1 VARWQES
8 RGGLAKIVRCTGKES
23 QAKPLFTSFTQVHSF
38 YLFLKLLIFPIGFNK
53 QHQAQVAM
61 TLRKQKSESGASGT
75 LMPIAVDVDLVRFEK
90 NLLQIGFFGA
100 NDARDKNRTSRR
112 IEQIVIRNGNKIK
125 VAAEF
130 RGSEALGL
138 PSTTDRDKFIALLKI
153 MSEDRLKTGSISN
166 PIRFSGYRLIQELGL
181 SRNGEIYEEIL
192 RWGKRMTDTTI
203 TSEHVVYRAAKK
215 VYSDEVLHVFRSFR
229 RTGSSN
235 LNGTE
240 RQENYEVILED
251 WLLENLNQRYVIPED
266 FNAYKQL
273 TRPTA
278 KGIFGNLHLWFH
290 ASQGRPVEKDYLEL
304 CNLLNVQ
311 AYPHL
316 SKIKST
322 MGLALNELVSI
333 KYLSKWDVQKMS
345 SKAGYKIVM
354 NPGDELVAI
363 LNNTRS
369 DRKEHFALPG
379 RVETES
385 EVRALKAEDQEG
397 VDLLKAHGVLP
408 AKALK
413 LVASYGAEVVLETVE
428 YLASQ
433 VTRGSRKSIENPAG
447 LIIYSLENSLPVPA
461 SFMSSRKRKVAEE
474 LQTRKRLKEQKAAQ
488 EELKRMQ
495 DEMAY
500 SSWVDEQRD
509 LAVHELYSDDELR
522 SKLSALCI
530 EESRRDDRFRR
541 MPEKA
546 KHEVAYRLLR
556 KELSAEIQL
565 PSFGEWRVSSEQTS
579 LF

>member
-1 VARWQES
+1 MTKHKR
-8 RGGLAKIVRCTGKES
+8 KID
-23 QAKPLFTSFTQVHSF
+23 QTSTS
-38 YLFLKLLIFPIGFNK
+38 
-53 QHQAQVAM
+53 
-61 TLRKQKSESGASGT
+61 T

-100 NDARDKNRTSRR
+100 NDARDKNRASRR

-138 PSTTDRDKFIALLKI
+138 PSTTDRAKFIALLKI
-153 MSEDRLKTGSISN
+153 VSEERVKTGCISS

-240 RQENYEVILED
+240 RQENYEVVLED

-290 ASQGRPVEKDYLEL
+290 ASQGRPVEKDYSEL
-304 CNLLNVQ
+304 CNLLNVR

-322 MGLALNELVSI
+322 MGLALNELIAI
-333 KYLSKWDVQKMS
+333 KYLSKWDVQKMT
-345 SKAGYKIVM
+345 SKAGYKVVLH
-354 NPGDELVAI
+354 PGEELLSI
-363 LNNTRS
+363 LDNTRS
-369 DRKEHFALPG
+369 ERPEQPPG
-379 RVETES
+379 IPERTS
-385 EVRALKAEDQEG
+385 EQSAHKVSAEEQGAIE
-397 VDLLKAHGVLP
+397 LLKGYGVIP
-408 AKALK
+408 AKAIR
-413 LVASYGAEVVLETVE
+413 LVAGYGVEVVSDTVE

-433 VTRGSRKSIENPAG
+433 VIQGKRKGVDNPAG
-447 LIIYSLENSLPVPA
+447 LIIYSLENALPVPA
-461 SFMSSRKRKVAEE
+461 TFMSSRKRKVVEEAQAQQRLRDKRAAEK
-474 LQTRKRLKEQKAAQ
+474 QFKA
-488 EELKRMQ
+488 MQ

-500 SSWVDEQRD
+500 SEWVDEQRD
-509 LAVHELYSDDELR
+509 RAVREMYSEQELTRKLAKLCLEMSQRDER
-522 SKLSALCI
+522 VRK
-530 EESRRDDRFRR
+530 
-541 MPEKA
+541 MPEKGQRD
-546 KHEVAYRLLR
+546 VAYRLLR
-556 KELSAEIQL
+556 KELAAEIQL
-565 PSFGEWRVSSEQTS
+565 PSFEEWQVTTEQTS

>member
-1 VARWQES
+1 M
-8 RGGLAKIVRCTGKES
+8 
-23 QAKPLFTSFTQVHSF
+23 P
-38 YLFLKLLIFPIGFNK
+38 
-53 QHQAQVAM
+53 M
-61 TLRKQKSESGASGT
+61 T
-75 LMPIAVDVDLVRFEK
+75 VDVDLVRFEK

-112 IEQIVIRNGNKIK
+112 IEQVVIRNGNKIR

-130 RGSEALGL
+130 RGSESLGL

-153 MSEDRLKTGSISN
+153 VSEERLRTGFIGN

-203 TSEHVVYRAAKK
+203 TSEQVVYRAAKK

-235 LNGTE
+235 LNGAE
-240 RQENYEVILED
+240 RQEHYEVVLED

-290 ASQGRPVEKDYLEL
+290 ASQGRPVEKDYTDL

-322 MGLALNELVSI
+322 MGLALNELVAI
-333 KYLSKWDVQKMS
+333 KYLSKWDIQKMS
-345 SKAGYKIVM
+345 SKTGYKVVLF
-354 NPGDELVAI
+354 PGKELMAI
-363 LNNTRS
+363 LENTRPERPS
-369 DRKEHFALPG
+369 QAPATPERASQDGDLAELTA
-379 RVETES
+379 EEQ
-385 EVRALKAEDQEG
+385 EALK
-397 VDLLKAHGVLP
+397 LLATQGVLP
-408 AKALK
+408 TKATK
-413 LVASYGAEVVLETVE
+413 LVASYGAEVVYETVE

-433 VTRGSRKSIENPAG
+433 VNTGRRKKIDNPAG
-447 LIIYSLENSLPVPA
+447 LIIYSLENELPVPA
-461 SFMSSRKRKVAEE
+461 SFVSTRRRKVAEQARQNKKDE
-474 LQTRKRLKEQKAAQ
+474 EQQVIHKQ
-488 EELKRMQ
+488 L
-495 DEMAY
+495 AY
-500 SSWVDEQRD
+500 SEWLEDQQDRAVKDRFTEQ
-509 LAVHELYSDDELR
+509 ELERKVQELVVT
-522 SKLSALCI
+522 L
-530 EESRRDDRFRR
+530 SRRDECVRR
-541 MPEKA
+541 MPA
-546 KHEVAYRLLR
+546 KSRHDVAFRLLC
-556 KELSAEIQL
+556 KELASEFQL
-565 PSFGEWRVSSEQTS
+565 PSFEEWQKPIEQTQ

>member
-1 VARWQES
+1 M
-8 RGGLAKIVRCTGKES
+8 L
-23 QAKPLFTSFTQVHSF
+23 
-38 YLFLKLLIFPIGFNK
+38 LFLIGFNK
-53 QHQAQVAM
+53 QQKQPM
-61 TLRKQKSESGASGT
+61 TDRKRKIEQLANTST

-153 MSEDRLKTGSISN
+153 ISEERIKTGFTTN

-235 LNGTE
+235 LNGTD
-240 RQENYEVILED
+240 RQEHYEVVLED

-290 ASQGRPVEKDYLEL
+290 ASQGRPVEKDYSEL

-322 MGLALNELVSI
+322 MGLALNELVAI
-333 KYLSKWDVQKMS
+333 KYLSRWDVQKMS
-345 SKAGYKIVM
+345 SKVGYKIVM
-354 NPGDELVAI
+354 LPGEELLAI
-363 LNNTRS
+363 LENTRTEKREIATVLPELAAV
-369 DRKEHFALPG
+369 DHEITKLTAAEHEA
-379 RVETES
+379 VA
-385 EVRALKAEDQEG
+385 VLKQYG
-397 VDLLKAHGVLP
+397 IIP
-408 AKALK
+408 AKAHK
-413 LVASYGAEVVLETVE
+413 LVVTFGAESVIETVE
-428 YLASQ
+428 YLSTQ
-433 VTRGSRKSIENPAG
+433 VTDGNRRSVNNPAG
-447 LIIYSLENSLPVPA
+447 LIIYSLENALPVPA
-461 SFMSSRKRKVAEE
+461 NFMSSRKRKAAEDA
-474 LQTRKRLKEQKAAQ
+474 QNRKRLKDQKLMQEQAAYAEWLDDQQNRAVREHYSEQ
-488 EELKRMQ
+488 ELDVKLLELARSLAHRDERVRRMS
-495 DEMAY
+495 AN
-500 SSWVDEQRD
+500 VQRD
-509 LAVHELYSDDELR
+509 VA
-522 SKLSALCI
+522 
-530 EESRRDDRFRR
+530 FR
-541 MPEKA
+541 M
-546 KHEVAYRLLR
+546 LQ
-556 KELSAEIQL
+556 KELAAEIQI
-565 PSFGEWRVSSEQTS
+565 PTFEEWRNTSEQTR

>member
-1 VARWQES
+1 MANRKTKMQHPPAT
-8 RGGLAKIVRCTGKES
+8 LA
-23 QAKPLFTSFTQVHSF
+23 
-38 YLFLKLLIFPIGFNK
+38 
-53 QHQAQVAM
+53 
-61 TLRKQKSESGASGT
+61 

-112 IEQIVIRNGNKIK
+112 IEQIVVRNGSKIR

-130 RGSEALGL
+130 RGSESLGL

-153 MSEDRLKTGSISN
+153 VSEERVKTGFISN

-181 SRNGEIYEEIL
+181 SRNGEIYEEIV

-203 TSEHVVYRAAKK
+203 TSEHVVYRAEKK
-215 VYSDEVLHVFRSFR
+215 TYSDEVLHVFRSFK

-240 RQENYEVILED
+240 RQEHYEVVLED

-290 ASQGRPVEKDYLEL
+290 ASQGRQVEKDYSDL

-322 MGLALNELVSI
+322 MGLALNELVAI

-345 SKAGYKIVM
+345 SKAGYKVVLCA
-354 NPGDELVAI
+354 GEELIAI
-363 LNNTRS
+363 LENTRPE
-369 DRKEHFALPG
+369 RREHSPALPEPTITSPQP
-379 RVETES
+379 VKLTADE
-385 EVRALKAEDQEG
+385 QEA
-397 VDLLKAHGVLP
+397 VDLLKGYGVVPL
-408 AKALK
+408 KANK
-413 LVASYGAEVVLETVE
+413 LVANFGAEVVCETVE
-428 YLASQ
+428 YLAGQ
-433 VTRGSRKSIENPAG
+433 VIQGRRKNVDNPAG

-461 SFMSSRKRKVAEE
+461 GFMSSRKRRAAEE
-474 LQTRKRLKEQKAAQ
+474 VQNKRRIKEQKLMQ
-488 EELKRMQ
+488 EEF
-495 DEMAY
+495 AY
-500 SSWVDEQRD
+500 SKWLDDQQDRIVREQYSEPELEAKLKD
-509 LAVHELYSDDELR
+509 LVTEMG
-522 SKLSALCI
+522 
-530 EESRRDDRFRR
+530 RRDERVRR
-541 MPEKA
+541 MPDNA
-546 KHEVAYRLLR
+546 RRDVAFRSLR
-556 KELSAEIQL
+556 KELASEIQL
-565 PSFGEWRVSSEQTS
+565 PSFEEWRTTTEQTR

>member
-1 VARWQES
+1 
-8 RGGLAKIVRCTGKES
+8 
-23 QAKPLFTSFTQVHSF
+23 
-38 YLFLKLLIFPIGFNK
+38 
-53 QHQAQVAM
+53 M
-61 TLRKQKSESGASGT
+61 TVRKQKLDSSMGTST
-75 LMPIAVDVDLVRFEK
+75 LMPISVDVDLVRFEK

-112 IEQIVIRNGNKIK
+112 IEQIVVRNGNKIK

-153 MSEDRLKTGSISN
+153 VSEERVKTGFISN

-203 TSEHVVYRAAKK
+203 TSEQVVYRAAKK

-240 RQENYEVILED
+240 RQEHYEVVLED

-266 FNAYKQL
+266 FNAYKAL

-290 ASQGRPVEKDYLEL
+290 ASQGRPVEKDYSEL

-322 MGLALNELVSI
+322 MGLALNELVAI

-354 NPGDELVAI
+354 LAGEELLAILDTNRPERRDRAISAEVGSSEGILQRLSADELGAI
-363 LNNTRS
+363 
-369 DRKEHFALPG
+369 E
-379 RVETES
+379 
-385 EVRALKAEDQEG
+385 
-397 VDLLKAHGVLP
+397 LLKQHGVLP
-408 AKALK
+408 AKAQK
-413 LVASYGAEVVLETVE
+413 LVAALGHEAVVETVE
-428 YLASQ
+428 YLAAQ
-433 VTRGSRKSIENPAG
+433 VISNKRKSVDNPAG
-447 LIIYSLENSLPVPA
+447 LIIYSLENALPVPA
-461 SFMSSRKRKVAEE
+461 GFMSSRKLKAMEHAKHQR
-474 LQTRKRLKEQKAAQ
+474 RLKEQKQLEEESAYAA
-488 EELKRMQ
+488 
-495 DEMAY
+495 
-500 SSWVDEQRD
+500 WVDEQQER
-509 LAVHELYSDDELR
+509 AVHEHYSDDTLSTKLDELV
-522 SKLSALCI
+522 
-530 EESRRDDRFRR
+530 RDLTHRDERVRR
-541 MPEKA
+541 MTEGARKDIA
-546 KHEVAYRLLR
+546 FRMLR
-556 KELSAEIQL
+556 KEIAAEVQL
-565 PSFGEWRVSSEQTS
+565 PSFEEWRITTEQTR

>member
-1 VARWQES
+1 MTIRK
-8 RGGLAKIVRCTGKES
+8 R
-23 QAKPLFTSFTQVHSF
+23 
-38 YLFLKLLIFPIGFNK
+38 KL
-53 QHQAQVAM
+53 
-61 TLRKQKSESGASGT
+61 EASAST
-75 LMPIAVDVDLVRFEK
+75 LMPISVDVDLVRFEK

-153 MSEDRLKTGSISN
+153 VSEERMKTGVISN

-203 TSEHVVYRAAKK
+203 TSEHVVYHAAKK

-229 RTGSSN
+229 RTGTSN

-240 RQENYEVILED
+240 RQENYEVVLED

-290 ASQGRPVEKDYLEL
+290 ASQGRPVEKDYSEL

-316 SKIKST
+316 SKIRST
-322 MGLALNELVSI
+322 LGLALNELVAI
-333 KYLSKWDVQKMS
+333 KYLSKWDVQKMT
-345 SKAGYKIVM
+345 SKAGYKVVLM
-354 NPGDELVAI
+354 PGEELLAI
-363 LNNTRS
+363 LDNTRS
-369 DRKEHFALPG
+369 ERREPFPALPD
-379 RVETES
+379 RAPAEPEPVKFSVEE
-385 EVRALKAEDQEG
+385 QEA
-397 VDLLKAHGVLP
+397 VDLLRKYGVLP
-408 AKALK
+408 VKASK
-413 LVASYGAEVVLETVE
+413 LVTHFGSESVCETVE
-428 YLASQ
+428 YLAAQ
-433 VTRGSRKSIENPAG
+433 VFEGKRKNIDNPAG

-461 SFMSSRKRKVAEE
+461 SFVSSRKRKATEE
-474 LQTRKRLKEQKAAQ
+474 AQHRKRLKEQKLLQ
-488 EELKRMQ
+488 EQ
-495 DEMAY
+495 MAY
-500 SSWVDEQRD
+500 SEWVDQQQD
-509 LAVHELYSDDELR
+509 CAVHDHYAGDELNL
-522 SKLSALCI
+522 KLDELVATLTH
-530 EESRRDDRFRR
+530 RDERVRR

-546 KHEVAYRLLR
+546 QRDVAFRMLR
-556 KELSAEIQL
+556 KEIAAGIQL
-565 PSFGEWRVSSEQTS
+565 PTFEEWRMTTEQTR

>member
-1 VARWQES
+1 
-8 RGGLAKIVRCTGKES
+8 
-23 QAKPLFTSFTQVHSF
+23 
-38 YLFLKLLIFPIGFNK
+38 
-53 QHQAQVAM
+53 M
-61 TLRKQKSESGASGT
+61 TIRKQQQPTST
-75 LMPIAVDVDLVRFEK
+75 LMPISVDVDLVRFEK

-112 IEQIVIRNGNKIK
+112 IEQVVVRNGNKIK

-130 RGSEALGL
+130 RGSESLGL

-153 MSEDRLKTGSISN
+153 VSEERVKTGCISN

-203 TSEHVVYRAAKK
+203 TSEQVVYRAAKK

-240 RQENYEVILED
+240 RQEHYEVVLED

-290 ASQGRPVEKDYLEL
+290 ASQGRPVEKDYSDL

-322 MGLALNELVSI
+322 MGLALNELVAI

-345 SKAGYKIVM
+345 SKAGYKVVLV
-354 NPGDELVAI
+354 PGEELMSI
-363 LNNTRS
+363 LDNTRA
-369 DRKEHFALPG
+369 DRNGP
-379 RVETES
+379 S
-385 EVRALKAEDQEG
+385 
-397 VDLLKAHGVLP
+397 P
-408 AKALK
+408 A
-413 LVASYGAEVVLETVE
+413 
-428 YLASQ
+428 
-433 VTRGSRKSIENPAG
+433 PAG
-447 LIIYSLENSLPVPA
+447 DHREGA
-461 SFMSSRKRKVAEE
+461 RFHQASSR
-474 LQTRKRLKEQKAAQ
+474 AAG
-488 EELKRMQ
+488 
-495 DEMAY
+495 
-500 SSWVDEQRD
+500 SN
-509 LAVHELYSDDELR
+509 
-522 SKLSALCI
+522 
-530 EESRRDDRFRR
+530 
-541 MPEKA
+541 
-546 KHEVAYRLLR
+546 
-556 KELSAEIQL
+556 
-565 PSFGEWRVSSEQTS
+565 
-579 LF
+579 

>member
-1 VARWQES
+1 MTNHKLKMVS
-8 RGGLAKIVRCTGKES
+8 S
-23 QAKPLFTSFTQVHSF
+23 QATSS
-38 YLFLKLLIFPIGFNK
+38 
-53 QHQAQVAM
+53 
-61 TLRKQKSESGASGT
+61 
-75 LMPIAVDVDLVRFEK
+75 LMPISVDVDLVRFEK

-112 IEQIVIRNGNKIK
+112 IEQIVVRNGNKIK

-130 RGSEALGL
+130 RGSESLGL

-153 MSEDRLKTGSISN
+153 VSEERLKTGVISN

-240 RQENYEVILED
+240 RQEHYEVVLED

-290 ASQGRPVEKDYLEL
+290 ASQGRPVEKDYSDL

-311 AYPHL
+311 VYPHL

-322 MGLALNELVSI
+322 MGLALNELVAI
-333 KYLSKWDVQKMS
+333 KYLSRWDVQKMS
-345 SKAGYKIVM
+345 SKTGYKVVLV
-354 NPGDELVAI
+354 PGEELMAI
-363 LNNTRS
+363 LDNTRAERRDHS
-369 DRKEHFALPG
+369 PALAPSEPEHTRL
-379 RVETES
+379 T
-385 EVRALKAEDQEG
+385 AEEQQAIA
-397 VDLLKAHGVLP
+397 LLKDFGVLP

-413 LVASYGAEVVLETVE
+413 LVAAFGAEAVSETVE
-428 YLASQ
+428 YLAAQ
-433 VTRGSRKSIENPAG
+433 VIEGKRKSIENPAG
-447 LIIYSLENSLPVPA
+447 LIIYSLENSLPIPA
-461 SFMSSRKRKVAEE
+461 SFLSSRKRRAAEE
-474 LQTRKRLKEQKAAQ
+474 AQNHRRAKEQRLLQ
-488 EELKRMQ
+488 EQIDYSQWLDDQQDRVVRDHYTESELEVKLKQ
-495 DEMAY
+495 VIVSMA
-500 SSWVDEQRD
+500 QRD
-509 LAVHELYSDDELR
+509 ER
-522 SKLSALCI
+522 LS
-530 EESRRDDRFRR
+530 R

-546 KHEVAYRLLR
+546 RRDVALRSLR
-556 KELSAEIQL
+556 KELASEIQL
-565 PSFGEWRVSSEQTS
+565 PSFDEWRTTSEQTR